1 MVSGDTLT
9 AVARNMQ
16 IVAHDQG
23 VAFAAVRSDGSVQ
36 TWGCKEDGGDSR
48 AVKLGTSSFIFDN
61 ICKTRSERCLQGRVE
76 TETDWYVLLHDSSL
90 STIRPMKLSKFD
102 GKKKIL
108 NKVQAKRKEA
118 AKNPA
123 P

>member
-48 AVKLGTSSFIFDN
+48 AVKLGTSSFIIDN
-61 ICKTRSERCLQGRVE
+61 ISVRRVRRGVSREGWKPEQIDTSFFMILACLP
-76 TETDWYVLLHDSSL
+76 S
-90 STIRPMKLSKFD
+90 IR
-102 GKKKIL
+102 
-108 NKVQAKRKEA
+108 
-118 AKNPA
+118 
-123 P
+123 